1 MLALTFGLL
10 DPDFGFKF
18 AVLYTLILSPYILHL
33 YNTERVKLTREYG
46 WKNGIGIAKRLLTVR
61 FSMGILICCSALI
74 GKYTQKNVPTL
85 VLFGL
90 AWALVYAKVL
100 TDADALKV
108 QGVGNPSLQKH
119 DVF

>member
-10 DPDFGFKF
+10 NPDFGFKF

-46 WKNGIGIAKRLLTVR
+46 WKNGSGIAKRLLAVR
-61 FSMGILICCSALI
+61 LSMGILICCSALI
-74 GKYTQKNVPTL
+74 GKCTKKNVPSL
-85 VLFGL
+85 ILFGL

-108 QGVGNPSLQKH
+108 PGVGNPSLQKH
-119 DVF
+119 NGF